1 MERLQKDDPELADLV
16 LKEEAR
22 MENTLN
28 LIAAE
33 NHAPGSVM
41 EIMGSIFNTKTIEGY
56 PGHRFHAGC
65 EYVDT
70 VERLAVHR
78 ALKLFGAEYANVQ
91 PHSGTSANLAVY
103 FSVLNVGDRVLAMSL
118 PHGGHL
124 SHGHKASM
132 TSKCFK
138 FEHYAVDP
146 QTELIDYDLVREM
159 ALTFKPKMIVAGAS
173 SYPRLIDYARMAS
186 IAGQV
191 SAYLLVDMAHL
202 AGLVAA
208 KAIQSPVP
216 HCDFVTFT
224 CYKTMMGGRGGVI
237 LAKKAYARQLDSAVF
252 PGGQGTSAVTL
263 IAAKALIFKLAEK
276 PAFVQLQHRT
286 VENAS
291 LLGRCLAEKG
301 YRLVTGG
308 TDNHQVVVDL
318 EGKNISGS
326 KAETLLEACGIVLN
340 RNVVPRDSEK
350 PGRVSGLRIGAG
362 AVTARG
368 MCGTE
373 IIQIAEWIHQVLKQP
388 ENKTAHGRVRDA
400 VQEMCSRFPVYAHG
414 HDPLSIADRGS

>member
-1 MERLQKDDPELADLV
+1 MEHIHKDDPEIADLA

-22 MENTLN
+22 IENTLN

-33 NHAPGSVM
+33 NHSPKSVM

-56 PGHRFHAGC
+56 PGRRFHAGC
-65 EYVDT
+65 EYVDI

-78 ALKLFGAEYANVQ
+78 AMKLFGAEYANVQ

-124 SHGHKASM
+124 SHGHKASI

-138 FEHYAVDP
+138 FEHYALDP
-146 QTELIDYDLVREM
+146 KTELIDYDLVREM
-159 ALTFKPKMIVAGAS
+159 ALKFKPKMIVAGAS
-173 SYPRLIDYARMAS
+173 SYPRLIDYERMAS
-186 IAGQV
+186 IAKEV
-191 SAYLLVDMAHL
+191 SSYLLADMAHL
-202 AGLVAA
+202 AGLVAGN
-208 KAIQSPVP
+208 AIPSPVP

-224 CYKTMMGGRGGVI
+224 CYKTLMGGRGGVI
-237 LAKKAYARQLDSAVF
+237 LAKSDYAKKLNSAVF
-252 PGGQGTSAVTL
+252 PGGQGTSAVSL

-276 PAFVQLQHRT
+276 PEFVQLQHRT
-286 VENAS
+286 VEHAV
-291 LLGRCLAEKG
+291 LLGQCLAEKG

-308 TDNHQVVVDL
+308 SDNHQVVIDL
-318 EGKNISGS
+318 EGKEISGS
-326 KAETLLEACGIVLN
+326 IAETLLEACGIVLN

-350 PGRVSGLRIGAG
+350 PGRVSGLRLGTG

-368 MCGTE
+368 MGKTE
-373 IIQIAEWIHQVLKQP
+373 IIRIAELIDQVLKQP
-388 ENKTAHGRVRDA
+388 ENDAAHSGVREA
-400 VQEMCSRFPVYAHG
+400 VLEMCSRFPVYANG
-414 HDPLSIADRGS
+414 HDPLSVGA